1 MAQGHRSPGRVSM
14 SMAKGLAGQH
24 RRLTTSVAVRT
35 MAPKNMAAKSVDAN
49 ASGGTR
55 LATPQ

>member
-35 MAPKNMAAKSVDAN
+35 MAPKKH
-49 ASGGTR
+49 GG
-55 LATPQ
+55 QVC